1 MTTDKARKRA
11 VRARMSKTGEAY
23 TAARQ
28 HIIKPT
34 PEPAPLPPRVAE
46 PEVSDASVLAATGR
60 DWDAWFRILDD
71 ADLLTKGHTFIAA
84 WLVKERAVDGWWAQT
99 VTVGY
104 ERARGLRSVNQR
116 PDGYYVSVS
125 KTVDVDAAA
134 AFACVTDPV
143 RQASWLEPGTLR
155 LRASTAPRSARFD
168 FQGGPTRV
176 AAFVVA
182 KGSGRAAVT
191 IEHSRLATADDVE
204 STRAFWRER
213 LSALAA
219 TLS

>member
-1 MTTDKARKRA
+1 MTTDKAQKRA

-28 HIIKPT
+28 HIVKST
-34 PEPAPLPPRVAE
+34 AKPAPLPPRVAE

-71 ADLLTKGHTFIAA
+71 ADLMTKGHTAIAA
-84 WLVKERAVDGWWAQT
+84 WLVTERRVDGWWAQM

-125 KTVDVDAAA
+125 KTVAAA
-134 AFACVTDPV
+134 AATAFACVTDPAQ
-143 RQASWLEPGTLR
+143 QASWVEPGMLR

-168 FQGGPTRV
+168 FKDGPTRV
-176 AAFVVA
+176 AAFIVA
-182 KGSGRAAVT
+182 KGSGRSTVT
-191 IEHSRLATADDVE
+191 IEHSRLAVADDVE
-204 STRAFWRER
+204 STRSFWRER
-213 LSALAA
+213 LGALAA
-219 TLS
+219 ALG

>member
-1 MTTDKARKRA
+1 MTTDKAQKRA

-28 HIIKPT
+28 HIVKPIT
-34 PEPAPLPPRVAE
+34 RPAPLPPRVAE
-46 PEVSDASVLAATGR
+46 PEVSDASALAATGR

-71 ADLLTKGHTFIAA
+71 ADLLTKGHTAIAA
-84 WLVKERAVDGWWAQT
+84 WLVKERGVDGWWAQM

-104 ERARGLRSVNQR
+104 ERARGRRSVNQR

-125 KTVDVDAAA
+125 KTVHVDAATT
-134 AFACVTDPV
+134 FACVTDPV
-143 RQASWLEPGTLR
+143 QQAAWIEAGTLR

-168 FQGGPTRV
+168 FKAGPTRV
-176 AAFVVA
+176 AAFIVA
-182 KGSGRAAVT
+182 KGSGRATVT

-204 STRAFWRER
+204 STRSFWRER

-219 TLS
+219 ALG